1 MPRKMAREPKNSPT
15 EVIPTTSDA
24 PAPRGTAKP
33 SKVDLVLELRRRDTG
48 ATINELTE
56 ATSWLPHSARAV
68 LTGLRKK
75 GHAIE
80 RAKRG
85 DLTCYHLS
93 QAKA

>member
-1 MPRKMAREPKNSPT
+1 MSRKMTREPKAPAT
-15 EVIPTTSDA
+15 EVVSTTSNA

-33 SKVDLVLELRRRDTG
+33 SKVDLVLELLRRDTG
-48 ATINELTE
+48 ATIYELTE

-68 LTGLRKK
+68 LTDLRKK